1 MSSKDESA
9 KDVSLPAIFI
19 GSGLFIEI
27 IGLWTVIQTTEP
39 LLMLGGLTLSVVG
52 SLAILYGLM
61 IIERPALSPTKLRKL
76 KFDIS
81 KELKI
86 QYPSYILKVE
96 ELQQKY
102 QALYN
107 KLPELQNYC
116 EEFRKHVRNL
126 QAALGSLDGQL
137 QRNLRDTA
145 VVIDEDSADGIAKK
159 ILWSE
164 KQIQLN
170 QLNETLE
177 TLTGFFTNAD
187 IERYRAGLTHISGR
201 LTQLDRG
208 IKAYR
213 ELMILC
219 DKPETHYEDITRVKE
234 KVDRTNALIAQQE
247 PRLQA
252 LGEEIDTKPE
262 KAKVELSLFQQQLDD
277 FRDSSEE

>member
-1 MSSKDESA
+1 MSTKDETA
-9 KDVSLPAIFI
+9 KYWSFPAILI

-27 IGLWTVIQTTEP
+27 IGLWTMIQGTGP
-39 LLMLGGLTLSVVG
+39 LLLFGGFILSVVG
-52 SLAILYGLM
+52 SVAILSGLM
-61 IIERPALSPTKLRKL
+61 TMERSALSPTKLRKL

-96 ELQQKY
+96 ELKQKY
-102 QALYN
+102 QGLYN

-126 QAALGSLDGQL
+126 QDALANLEIQL
-137 QRNLRDTA
+137 QQNLRDDALVT
-145 VVIDEDSADGIAKK
+145 DNDSADGIAKK

-170 QLNETLE
+170 QLTETLE
-177 TLTGFFTNAD
+177 TLAAFFTNAD

-219 DKPETHYEDITRVKE
+219 HKTDTPYEDITRLKE
-234 KVDRTNALIAQQE
+234 RVDKTNALIAQQE
-247 PRLQA
+247 PKLQK
-252 LGEEIDTKPE
+252 LGEEIDTRPE

-277 FRDSSEE
+277 FRNSNEE